1 MRNHWINSI
10 NMNRNSYHVYT
21 TNLSHFLF
29 WNFIA
34 VYFLLRDLNYDIF
47 LLEDHKLKHFFFLLH
62 LITSLVF
69 FLLHFLFSLVL
80 LFNFIL
86 IHTYY
91 YLLSN
96 FHGEVPIF
104 RRKTV
109 VFLIFQLIFLF
120 ILLPSSYLRFP
131 KKINVSWTF
140 EICSFHQCYC
150 L

>member
-10 NMNRNSYHVYT
+10 DINRNSYHVYIT
-21 TNLSHFLF
+21 KLSHFLF
-29 WNFIA
+29 WNFIV
-34 VYFLLRDLNYDIF
+34 VYFSLRDLNYDIS
-47 LLEDHKLKHFFFLLH
+47 LLEDHKLKHFFFLYFTWSHH
-62 LITSLVF
+62 LFSSCSTASSLV
-69 FLLHFLFSLVL
+69 

-104 RRKTV
+104 RRKTA

-120 ILLPSSYLRFP
+120 ILLPSSYLRFQ
-131 KKINVSWTF
+131 KTINVPWTL
-140 EICSFHQCYC
+140 EIRSFCQCYC